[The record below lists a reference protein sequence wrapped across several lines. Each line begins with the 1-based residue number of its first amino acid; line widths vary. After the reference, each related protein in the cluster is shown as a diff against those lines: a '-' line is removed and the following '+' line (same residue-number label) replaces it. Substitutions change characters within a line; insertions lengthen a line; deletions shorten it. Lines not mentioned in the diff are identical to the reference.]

1 MRDPDIVQN
10 TRSLILLRVLTHEKL
25 IQSHRYFF
33 VGWIHKNLSR
43 FRRKIRRR
51 FLHCDFSGFG
61 FFPRRFLFGFVLEKM
76 DHLQESFRG
85 SELCILCDIEACV
98 IYYGPDGELK
108 TWPKEREKVEDI
120 ALRYSQL
127 NEALRRKKS
136 VTLYDFLNKK
146 KDKTNLEK
154 KAMITDND
162 DLKTCLKNVNVLKS
176 PIADH
181 YFNDQISQLIQSLEP
196 HVSKVQERIRFVE
209 SQKHK
214 ETKLDHQSLASIY
227 SLNQSLNPSQFTL
240 FLYNHGDNTMS
251 QIPNMFMNN
260 NNFQHSF
267 VSNTQDYSAL
277 QESVNNNYGLMPNV
291 LCGYDQNLFTSDIT
305 NNNLLIDNSMYL

>member
-1 MRDPDIVQN
+1 
-10 TRSLILLRVLTHEKL
+10 
-25 IQSHRYFF
+25 
-33 VGWIHKNLSR
+33 
-43 FRRKIRRR
+43 
-51 FLHCDFSGFG
+51 
-61 FFPRRFLFGFVLEKM
+61 
-76 DHLQESFRG
+76 
-85 SELCILCDIEACV
+85 
-98 IYYGPDGELK
+98 
-108 TWPKEREKVEDI
+108 VEDI

-251 QIPNMFMNN
+251 QIP
-260 NNFQHSF
+260 
-267 VSNTQDYSAL
+267 VTA
-277 QESVNNNYGLMPNV
+277 
-291 LCGYDQNLFTSDIT
+291 
-305 NNNLLIDNSMYL
+305 